1 MDMIGLADEKVFM
14 PMYDMKSK
22 YAIMD
27 TGVSYAILPTNDFI
41 QIKDALKSYGVD
53 CKDPGGDSLTSTHE
67 CTCKDHDGLPDIQI
81 QLMQSMGEKA

>member
-41 QIKDALKSYGVD
+41 
-53 CKDPGGDSLTSTHE
+53 
-67 CTCKDHDGLPDIQI
+67 
-81 QLMQSMGEKA
+81 